1 MVYTCSCPPP
11 KILHQRG
18 ELAGAGLARVG
29 GDHGKSL
36 GSFSLLLCFGTFYAS
51 GPAPCSFV
59 NGSFTVSASAAIK
72 ISRRRLWLLRA
83 RILRPNSMR
92 SRVDAPRNRSDGW
105 IANLVSME
113 LATNDSLN
121 SGGLS
126 GRLGPHTEN
135 GQGWRFR
142 DAGQSLR
149 EHRSNRSVDP
159 GLGPGE
165 GTFARRG
172 VTIPLTLT
180 RVSGHYDLSLTDAWL
195 VVVLPAQRRSPHL
208 SAGSVTRGHLPDP
221 ESR

>member
-1 MVYTCSCPPP
+1 
-11 KILHQRG
+11 
-18 ELAGAGLARVG
+18 
-29 GDHGKSL
+29 
-36 GSFSLLLCFGTFYAS
+36 
-51 GPAPCSFV
+51 
-59 NGSFTVSASAAIK
+59 
-72 ISRRRLWLLRA
+72 
-83 RILRPNSMR
+83 MR

-113 LATNDSLN
+113 LAANDSLN

-142 DAGQSLR
+142 DGGQSLR

-159 GLGPGE
+159 GLGPGG
-165 GTFARRG
+165 GTFAKRG
-172 VTIPLTLT
+172 SVTIPQTMT
-180 RVSGHYDLSLTDAWL
+180 RPSGHYDLSLTDAWL
-195 VVVLPAQRRSPHL
+195 VVVLPAQPRGPHL